1 MEEKIVLQI
10 ILEENNGIMV
20 EMGEAS
26 ESVSPMT
33 LVGIL
38 EQVKHSIFENMKVER
53 VNKSSKAYDA

>member
-38 EQVKHSIFENMKVER
+38 EQVKHSIFENVKVER